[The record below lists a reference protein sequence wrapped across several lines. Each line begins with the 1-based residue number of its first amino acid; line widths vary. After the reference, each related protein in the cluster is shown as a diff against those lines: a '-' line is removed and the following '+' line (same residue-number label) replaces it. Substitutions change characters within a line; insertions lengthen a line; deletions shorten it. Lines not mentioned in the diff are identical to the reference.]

1 MSRSIWKPIYIH
13 PQIISHFKASQ
24 AVENQEMEDIVL
36 FNRSTVLTED
46 FIGHRLHIYN
56 GVRFFSIEVD
66 GEKVGHRIGEFSPTK
81 KKPIPKKKKK

>member
-1 MSRSIWKPIYIH
+1 MSRSTWKPVYIH
-13 PQIISHFKASQ
+13 PQLISQLNSKN
-24 AVENQEMEDIVL
+24 EKETNDIVL
-36 FNRSTVLTED
+36 FNRSTIITEE

-66 GEKVGHRIGEFSPTK
+66 ADKIGHRLGEFSPTK